1 MSNVMDIVET
11 LPVAAP
17 TASSTT
23 PPLSPSSSGGD
34 TDEAAWKTS
43 PEEAFRLHMKTWTG
57 PRMKSE
63 NLERKRFLLL
73 TAALKDA
80 NSQVAIDRL
89 RKATKA
95 NELQIADGA
104 RDRSQLKSMSDLL
117 HKCNG
122 NARAVFAEMDASTER
137 LRETMLR
144 EGRLIKLD
152 NGSLVRNPASGER
165 VLTREALERL
175 KADKPALNVIVRR
188 TEDKFIDDLRHQA
201 LTATAAVESG
211 FQAADELN
219 DGVNAQSSALVV
231 ARFDDVVSASTYAI
245 NQYRRNL
252 DVITRRDADH
262 SVGVRVDLAAYYAD
276 MRRRGIPVPR
286 DLREFSRF
294 NARAVNTEL
303 GMIADRMRE
312 VLVLRECMDDVV
324 FTSRLVALIAD
335 QSLPRVIEWSR
346 AYELCFAALRVLQ
359 QTSSL
364 PSQASIDADETAF
377 HKRFIKAVGTAHAIT
392 RVSDG
397 PTRHVRSEPWRQ
409 MLTSKEMISEVT
421 SRMVIAARD
430 ALFAEARQLANWY
443 SLESRFHS
451 GAMAAA
457 EIDTLQYAPFYA
469 RDTYT
474 QFPDIVAYR
483 YYQELWAANRKFCIA
498 LLHGYEAPILLF
510 LQEYLPKEDAEV
522 WRTRDLT
529 PTGVDICPPVTLD
542 AVRRNNERLCEWRAF
557 EVDVR
562 ARALIAD
569 TLPTPPLRADLLDL
583 HVQKTQ
589 PWSPTFRQMQQF
601 HSCMNVLF
609 RLPAEEIETLFE
621 RRNADIRR
629 ARAATEQEI
638 EKARAGM
645 ERISLSTTVT
655 PQATVGGATTA
666 TAKKN

>member
-1 MSNVMDIVET
+1 
-11 LPVAAP
+11 
-17 TASSTT
+17 
-23 PPLSPSSSGGD
+23 
-34 TDEAAWKTS
+34 
-43 PEEAFRLHMKTWTG
+43 MKTWTG

-89 RKATKA
+89 RAATKSA
-95 NELQIADGA
+95 DLQIAEGA

-117 HKCNG
+117 HKSAG
-122 NARAVFAEMDASTER
+122 NARAVFAEMNASTER

-144 EGRLIKLD
+144 EGRLIKLA
-152 NGSLVRNPASGER
+152 NGALARNPTTGER

-188 TEDKFIDDLRHQA
+188 APGDDKFIQTLRHDA

-231 ARFDDVVSASTYAI
+231 ARFDEVVSASTYAI

-262 SVGVRVDLAAYYAD
+262 SVGVRVDLAAYYD
-276 MRRRGIPVPR
+276 ELRRRNIPFH
-286 DLREFSRF
+286 DLREFQRF
-294 NARAVNTEL
+294 NAAAVKTEL
-303 GMIADRMRE
+303 GLIHDRIAE
-312 VLVLRECMDDVV
+312 VFVLRECMDDAV

-359 QTSSL
+359 QVSSL
-364 PSQASIDADETAF
+364 PSQARIDADEAAF
-377 HKRFIKAVGTAHAIT
+377 HARFAKAAGTAHAVT

-397 PTRHVRSEPWRQ
+397 PTRHARSEPWRQ
-409 MLTSKEMISEVT
+409 MRTTKEMVNEVT
-421 SRMVIAARD
+421 SRMIIAARD
-430 ALFAEARQLANWY
+430 ALFAEARQLGNWY
-443 SLESRFHS
+443 SLESRYHS
-451 GAMAAA
+451 GAMLPA
-457 EIDTLQYAPFYA
+457 EVDALQYVPFYT
-469 RDTYT
+469 RETYA
-474 QFPDIVAYR
+474 QFPDVVAYR

-510 LQEYLPKEDAEV
+510 LQEYLPKEDAET

-529 PTGVDICPPVTLD
+529 PVGDDICPPVTLD
-542 AVRRNNERLCEWRAF
+542 AVRRSNARLCDWRAF
-557 EVDVR
+557 DVDVR
-562 ARALIAD
+562 QRQMIQDA
-569 TLPTPPLRADLLDL
+569 LPTPPLRADLLEL
-583 HVQKTQ
+583 NVQKQQ

-601 HSCMNVLF
+601 HSCMNLLF
-609 RLPAEEIETLFE
+609 RLPAEEIEALFV
-621 RRNADIRR
+621 RRNDDIRR
-629 ARAATEQEI
+629 ARAATEAEI

-645 ERISLSTTVT
+645 ERISLSTSVT
-655 PQATVGGATTA
+655 PQDSVDPRGAKVTG
-666 TAKKN
+666 KKNKK